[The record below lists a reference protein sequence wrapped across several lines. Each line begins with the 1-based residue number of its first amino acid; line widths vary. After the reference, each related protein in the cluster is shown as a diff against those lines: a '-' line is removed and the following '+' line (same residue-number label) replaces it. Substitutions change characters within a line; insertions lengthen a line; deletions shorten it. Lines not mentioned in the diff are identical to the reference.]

1 MDTLRTTFLMAFLS
15 VFFVSAGSA
24 LHGVEG
30 ALGAFILVSTL
41 HGIGYWC
48 SDKITMRMSSAKKL
62 RPDEAP
68 WLYSLVQELAMRTQT
83 PAPTLYLLPKNDAT
97 PFAAGRNEKHA
108 ALAITQEILQS
119 DDEAHVRSLLSR
131 QLARVKERDRLV
143 GAIAAMA
150 AGAIPLLA
158 ALGK

>member
-41 HGIGYWC
+41 HGIGYWWG
-48 SDKITMRMSSAKKL
+48 DKFTMRMRGAKKL

-68 WLYSLVQELAMRTQT
+68 WLYSLVQELAIRTQT
-83 PAPTLYLLPKNDAT
+83 PAP
-97 PFAAGRNEKHA
+97 
-108 ALAITQEILQS
+108 AL
-119 DDEAHVRSLLSR
+119 
-131 QLARVKERDRLV
+131 
-143 GAIAAMA
+143 
-150 AGAIPLLA
+150 
-158 ALGK
+158 